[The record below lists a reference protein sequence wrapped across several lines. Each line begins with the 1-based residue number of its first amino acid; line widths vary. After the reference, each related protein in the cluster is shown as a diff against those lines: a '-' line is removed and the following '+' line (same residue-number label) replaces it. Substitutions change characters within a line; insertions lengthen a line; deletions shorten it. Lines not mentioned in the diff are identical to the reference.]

1 MEARKRGGGSKKN
14 KCLAKNLIVCQTF
27 SILDLP
33 LKRQFSHMN
42 LKSENL
48 LTFYSAANKG
58 GNMLSNLQHEF
69 GMREFAD
76 HFFAKSKGTILN
88 CQLSVQRNIFN
99 DNTHHVN
106 CKNFNFLNCL
116 FDCSGNLSKPRAADQ
131 VRRGGNHLRRGQL
144 HRHSRSGKDIF
155 SPPPLD
161 FSTTQCET
169 NFYLESR
176 QEI

>member
-1 MEARKRGGGSKKN
+1 
-14 KCLAKNLIVCQTF
+14 
-27 SILDLP
+27 
-33 LKRQFSHMN
+33 MN

-88 CQLSVQRNIFN
+88 CQLSVQQNIFN
-99 DNTHHVN
+99 DNTHHVY

-155 SPPPLD
+155 SPPSSWFLND
-161 FSTTQCET
+161 AVWNKF
-169 NFYLESR
+169 LSR
-176 QEI
+176 KPPRDLTFCICCAQWQRANDHGRMERWQRRKIKMVL